1 MATTLTRY
9 LKLKVADDLSADAK
23 YNLNRLDTLGGISGA
38 TFGVDSADNLNIRTR
53 GNITIEPASDDVGG
67 TGTGGTITLGTDD
80 HNNLEV
86 IAKTASF
93 KIDSALS
100 LWSNTTGEAP
110 NQIKRYLRLSPSGTL
125 SLDRTLTVNVTDENR
140 SLTVPDD
147 GTVVVIKGDGLL
159 NLAGPLAIG
168 QGGTGAATAI
178 LGTQSLL
185 EPSAGSYS
193 ANATK
198 ILSVNSAGTGL
209 EWKAAGAGQV
219 VSIQYDAPIYVDDG
233 SSPGD
238 IGSVSAPIISIPE
251 ADGSTG
257 GYLSSTDWTTFNNKQ
272 DSGNFISSLTGDVTA
287 VGPGAAITTL
297 ASTGVVPNTYS
308 KATVTVDVKGRIT
321 AASSSPI
328 VDADISATAAIA
340 QSKVVNLTTDLAG
353 KEPTI
358 TGGTTSQYWRGDKT
372 WYSPVIDSAAG
383 TETDQAASV
392 SAMKSYVSGVV
403 GGGKVAV
410 DWLTADGATKVITHG
425 LGTNDVTVEIY
436 DESGATIYVDSVV
449 RTAPGGVHTVTL
461 TSSSAP

>member
-53 GNITIEPASDDVGG
+53 GDITIEPASDDVGG
-67 TGTGGTITLGTDD
+67 TGNGGTITLGTTE
-80 HNNLEV
+80 HNDLEV

-100 LWSNTTGEAP
+100 LKHGSTAY
-110 NQIKRYLRLSPSGTL
+110 YLSLSPASTASANSTITLDTSG
-125 SLDRTLTVNVTDENR
+125 VNR
-140 SLTVPDD
+140 SLKVLGS
-147 GTVVVIKGDGLL
+147 GTVALVNDSGTTQNILEISGLTTAL
-159 NLAGPLAIG
+159 SIG

-178 LGTQSLL
+178 LGTKNLV
-185 EPSAGSYS
+185 EGAAGSYS
-193 ANATK
+193 ANAAK
-198 ILSVNSAGTGL
+198 VLAVNAAGTAL
-209 EWKAAGAGQV
+209 EWKLAGAGV
-219 VSIQYDAPIYVDDG
+219 VDTITA
-233 SSPGD
+233 SSPLLIDGTQ
-238 IGSVSAPIISIPE
+238 AFPIISLPE
-251 ADGSTG
+251 ADGSTD
-257 GYLSSTDWTTFNNKQ
+257 GYLSSADWTAFNNKQ

-287 VGPGAAITTL
+287 AGPGAASTTL
-297 ASTGVVPNTYS
+297 ASTGVVPGTYP

-321 AASSSPI
+321 AANSSPI

-340 QSKVVNLTTDLAG
+340 QSKVANLTTDLAG

-372 WYSPVIDSAAG
+372 WYSPVIDSSAG

-410 DWLTADGATKVITHG
+410 DWLTADGVTKVITHS
-425 LGTNDVTVEIY
+425 LGTLDVTVEIY
-436 DESGATIYVDSVV
+436 DESGITIYVDAVT
-449 RTAPGGVHTVTL
+449 RTDTNTVTL
-461 TSSSAP
+461 TSSSAPATSWRVLIRS